1 MRRQREPPHR
11 GKLGL
16 NHFRIASCNNECLQC
31 LLCWGS
37 LASSMPAI
45 WLSDNEK
52 GVTNEC
58 QGRLFQ
64 GLMIQWDQIMW
75 AMSKRQWLA
84 AAEMKLQIWSNLSHS
99 SMSSNLSNVAKQL
112 WGSYNRALTTNPILT
127 KSFTSFT
134 GFILGDG
141 IAQLASKGPEPY
153 DYARTARFASFG
165 FTIHASGAHF
175 FYKALDAMVFP
186 NAPKR

>member
-1 MRRQREPPHR
+1 
-11 GKLGL
+11 
-16 NHFRIASCNNECLQC
+16 
-31 LLCWGS
+31 
-37 LASSMPAI
+37 
-45 WLSDNEK
+45 
-52 GVTNEC
+52 
-58 QGRLFQ
+58 
-64 GLMIQWDQIMW
+64 
-75 AMSKRQWLA
+75 
-84 AAEMKLQIWSNLSHS
+84 
-99 SMSSNLSNVAKQL
+99 MSSTVSSAATRL

-153 DYARTARFASFG
+153 DYMRTARFATFG